1 MLTECEN
8 LRACTLLGGVTS
20 EMRVCVVVVTNTIQ
34 QNRPMDLISIGPGR
48 CIVVCVQSNMVC
60 SWCKNKMFLV

>member
-1 MLTECEN
+1 M
-8 LRACTLLGGVTS
+8 TS